1 VCNSARCSIE
11 AQAFG
16 GNDYSFLRYAYV
28 KLNGVAVWRAS
39 WWGEYPVHRG
49 VNVIIVDLSTCI
61 RQAWHSFDTYGDS
74 TAAVRLHDYLQG
86 LSDGTVLVGVSC
98 ESTEWGHNHLQYVF
112 PTLRALGA
120 DVADVRYRGA
130 FVFVAV
136 KGDSSK
142 TVLDRMRAEALNANA
157 TMPHVNTNFCKC
169 D

>member
-1 VCNSARCSIE
+1 MCNSALCSIE

-16 GNDYSFLRYAYV
+16 GNDDGHPRYGYV

-39 WWGEYPVHRG
+39 WYGEYPVHRG

-74 TAAVRLHDYLQG
+74 TAAVRLRDYLQG
-86 LSDGTVLVGVSC
+86 LSDGTVLAGVSC
-98 ESTEWGHNHLQYVF
+98 ESTIWGHNRLQYVL
-112 PTLRALGA
+112 PTLRTLGA
-120 DVADVRYRGA
+120 DVSDVAYRGA

-142 TVLDRMRAEALNANA
+142 TVLDRMRWEAKSANA